1 MPNLTQLANHF
12 QSDKGAHWSFRHKY
26 TYLYDLIFW
35 PYRDAPIDFLELG
48 LAVGGPETIY
58 GQRERMVGSPSVAMW
73 LEYFRAA
80 TIHGFDISDFSH
92 LRHERFRFVRGDSGV
107 EADLQRLAQSS
118 AKFDIVVDDAS
129 HASYHQQL
137 ALKTLW
143 PRVAPGGLYV
153 IEDLHWQSPVFEAE
167 MPRVPLTRDFL
178 TLWFEAE
185 RYLPNPLL
193 LPAEFIPIAHEV
205 ETFTAF
211 PAFNVGE
218 DPSQRLL
225 DGSAKLIVLR
235 KRA

>member
-107 EADLQRLAQSS
+107 EADLQRLTQSS

-153 IEDLHWQSPVFEAE
+153 IEDLHWQSPVFEALI
-167 MPRVPLTRDFL
+167 PGTPKTA
-178 TLWFEAE
+178 EAFAALYE
-185 RYLPNPLL
+185 RGVYLPNPILSEAEL
-193 LPAEFIPIAHEV
+193 AAAKEETAVYSMLPGLNGA
-205 ETFTAF
+205 
-211 PAFNVGE
+211 
-218 DPSQRLL
+218 PS
-225 DGSAKLIVLR
+225 GAKLLILQ
-235 KRA
+235 KKM

>member
-1 MPNLTQLANHF
+1 MANLTQLANHF

-48 LAVGGPETIY
+48 LAVGGPETVH

-80 TIHGFDISDFSH
+80 TVHGFDISDFSH
-92 LRHERFRFVRGDSGV
+92 LRHERFRFVRGDAGV
-107 EADLQRLAQSS
+107 DADLQRLAQSV
-118 AKFDIVVDDAS
+118 AKSDIIVDDAS

-137 ALKTLW
+137 ALKVLW

-178 TLWFEAE
+178 TIWFEAQ
-185 RYLPNPLL
+185 RYLPNALFP
-193 LPAEFIPIAHEV
+193 PAEFLPIAAEV
-205 ETFTAF
+205 ETFAAF
-211 PAFNVGE
+211 PAFNVGA

-235 KRA
+235 KRG